1 MSLTTGI
8 WDADDYI
15 RLHRPGLSQQPA
27 CPPPGLIDGLTAE
40 HGVRPGEINVPAAP
54 LSRAPHTG
62 GADSSFMKVYFILP
76 AQIWRAVWLFVL
88 VAKQN

>member
-1 MSLTTGI
+1 M
-8 WDADDYI
+8 
-15 RLHRPGLSQQPA
+15 
-27 CPPPGLIDGLTAE
+27 
-40 HGVRPGEINVPAAP
+40 PAAP